1 MTGRCEAMGVSSRIG
16 ADLAL
21 IRDEGFADLCR
32 SRPED
37 FTRRR
42 KLPRERLVWSVLAR
56 KGRTLAIELREIK
69 REFGMAEPISKP
81 GYLKARLKLN
91 PLALR
96 ELARR
101 HAAGVYADG
110 DFGAYKGMVVVAI
123 DGSTANVPT
132 TPETLARWGTSSSN
146 GRPQAAVGISAA
158 YDPLTR
164 QLLDATLNRCSFNER
179 AEVPGHLAALP
190 GVIGDLPFMV
200 VLDRG
205 YPSLRLFAALEDA
218 GVPFVARCQPS
229 FLEAEFRACEAAGGD
244 LWAEV
249 RLTRKRLSRSDPDV
263 AESLLARGSLRAR
276 LVLLD
281 VGGGT
286 PERIA
291 TNVGADV
298 LSRDELAEVY
308 HLRWGVET
316 CFEFMKDRL
325 QLENFT
331 GASPTLIEQ
340 DVWATA
346 YLANVAFDMA
356 NEAEAEALRDVPEGR
371 YRHAMA
377 VNRTLAI
384 GILKEELIGLVL
396 ADDRE
401 RDSMMADI
409 VAELG
414 RCLVPVRPD
423 RPTYPRDG
431 LKSHRA
437 CRYSNTHKRAF

>member
-1 MTGRCEAMGVSSRIG
+1 MGVSSRIG

-21 IRDEGFADLCR
+21 IRDEAFAELCR

-56 KGRTLAIELREIK
+56 KGRTLAIELRGLK
-69 REFGMAEPISKP
+69 REFGMADPISKP

-96 ELARR
+96 ELARS

-110 DFGAYKGMVVVAI
+110 DYKTYKGMVVVAI

-132 TPETLARWGTSSSN
+132 TAETLARWGTSTSN
-146 GRPQAAVGISAA
+146 GRPQAAMGISSA

-164 QLLDATLNRCSFNER
+164 QILDAALNRCSFNER
-179 AEVPGHLAALP
+179 DEVPKHLAALP
-190 GVIGDLPFMV
+190 GVIGGLPFMV

-205 YPSLRLFAALEDA
+205 YPSLALMALLADA
-218 GVPFVARCQPS
+218 GVPFVMRCQPS
-229 FLEAEFRACEAAGGD
+229 FLEAEFRACGAGGGD

-249 RLTRKRLSRSDPDV
+249 RLTRRRLRHRLASDPDV
-263 AESLLARGSLRAR
+263 AESLLARGALRVR

-281 VGGGT
+281 VGGAS
-286 PERIA
+286 PERVA

-298 LSRDELAEVY
+298 LSKGELAEVY

-356 NEAEAEALRDVPEGR
+356 NEAEAEALRGVPEGR

-384 GILKEELIGLVL
+384 GILKDELIGLVL

-401 RDSMMADI
+401 RDAMMADI

-414 RCLVPVRPD
+414 RCLVPIRPD
-423 RPTYPRDG
+423 RPAYSRDG

-437 CRYSNTHKRAF
+437 CKYSNTHKRAF

>member
-1 MTGRCEAMGVSSRIG
+1 MGVSSRIG

-21 IRDEGFADLCR
+21 LRDEAFAELCR
-32 SRPED
+32 SRPGD

-42 KLPRERLVWSVLAR
+42 KLPRESLVASVLAR

-69 REFGMAEPISKP
+69 REFGMADPISGP

-91 PLALR
+91 PLVLR
-96 ELARR
+96 ELARG

-110 DFGAYKGMVVVAI
+110 DYRTYKGMVVVAI

-132 TPETLARWGTSSSN
+132 TPETLARWGTSASN
-146 GRPQAAVGISAA
+146 GRPQAAMGLSAA
-158 YDPLTR
+158 FDPLTR
-164 QLLDATLNRCSFNER
+164 QLLDATINRCSLNER

-190 GVIGDLPFMV
+190 GVIGDAPFMV

-205 YPSLRLFAALEDA
+205 YPSLGLLSWLIDA

-229 FLEAEFRACEAAGGD
+229 FLEAEFRACEDGGGD
-244 LWAEV
+244 LWAGV
-249 RLTRKRLSRSDPDV
+249 RLTRKRLRHLLASDPGA
-263 AESLLARGSLRAR
+263 AEALLARGSLRVR
-276 LVLLD
+276 LAILD
-281 VGGGT
+281 VGGAS
-286 PERIA
+286 PERVA

-298 LSRDELAEVY
+298 LSAAELAEVY

-340 DVWATA
+340 DLWATA
-346 YLANVAFDMA
+346 YLVNVAFDMA
-356 NEAEAEALRDVPEGR
+356 NEAEAETLSDVPEGR

-384 GILKEELIGLVL
+384 GIPKDELVALVL
-396 ADDRE
+396 ADDRG
-401 RDSMMADI
+401 RDAMMADI

-414 RCLVPVRPD
+414 RCLVPIRPH
-423 RPTYPRDG
+423 RPAYPRDG

-437 CRYSNTHKRAF
+437 CRYSNTHRRAF